1 MTSTSKQLPTA
12 NGDTPLRA
20 SRRQTGLYISIV
32 GIAALVPL
40 MLCAIFV
47 EQSRGLFALSALL
60 AWVVWKVGRTI
71 MKLNSPAELH

>member
-1 MTSTSKQLPTA
+1 MTTSPNQAPATQ
-12 NGDTPLRA
+12 GDTPLRA
-20 SRRQTGLYISIV
+20 HRRQIGLMISIV

-40 MLCAIFV
+40 MLCAIFF

-71 MKLNSPAELH
+71 MKFNSPAELH